1 MSGTPASMQ
10 LTWLI
15 HAASNPEVRA
25 RGSNNDDG
33 AILWLLQNLLVIQRL
48 AWKEKRNIKKVAI
61 EKKTK
66 VKEM

>member
-48 AWKEKRNIKKVAI
+48 AWKEKKKH
-61 EKKTK
+61 
-66 VKEM
+66 